1 MKMSRKVPLLDKE
14 VLRLGWD
21 LESLHGMVAIE
32 TFHHATTLLGGDLSL
47 PKMVALFQLSHRSPQ
62 TITAIAAA
70 ITLSHAATSRM
81 VDSLVKSGLVDRREG
96 SEDRRQKLIALNSAG
111 LECIQTFRRVTAE
124 AYANLMTGISREHR
138 SAFASALSEVVRLLP
153 SPDARK
159 K

>member
-47 PKMVALFQLSHRSPQ
+47 PKMVALFQLSHSGPQ

-70 ITLSHAATSRM
+70 ITLSHAATSRI
-81 VDSLVKSGLVDRREG
+81 VDSLVKNGLVDRREG
-96 SEDRRQKLIALNSAG
+96 SEDRRQKRIALNSA
-111 LECIQTFRRVTAE
+111 
-124 AYANLMTGISREHR
+124 
-138 SAFASALSEVVRLLP
+138 
-153 SPDARK
+153 
-159 K
+159 